1 MEVPIIVALVLLV
14 AFVLLQN
21 HHNPQ
26 KVYVPMEQ
34 HTSVRRP
41 RR

>member
-1 MEVPIIVALVLLV
+1 
-14 AFVLLQN
+14 VLLQN